1 MKTHLLTIAVMLF
14 SISTFAQPNRERIKA
29 LKVAHITTTLNLSE
43 EEAQQFW
50 PIYNAYDKKS
60 SKIKHGDLREMRRE
74 IRQGAESLSE
84 KEAND
89 LLARFIE
96 AENKMHL
103 ERTQLVE
110 KLRAV
115 IPAKKIILLKV
126 AEEEFNRK
134 ILEQMKNFRDR
145 RQKNKP

>member
-1 MKTHLLTIAVMLF
+1 MKTLLLTITVILF

-29 LKVAHITTTLNLSE
+29 LKVAHITNTLNLTE

-50 PIYNAYDKKS
+50 PIYNTYDKKT
-60 SKIKHGDLREMRRE
+60 SKIKHEDLRKMRQE
-74 IRQGAESLSE
+74 IRRGAESLSE

-89 LLARFIE
+89 LLVRFIE

>member
-1 MKTHLLTIAVMLF
+1 
-14 SISTFAQPNRERIKA
+14 
-29 LKVAHITTTLNLSE
+29 
-43 EEAQQFW
+43 
-50 PIYNAYDKKS
+50 
-60 SKIKHGDLREMRRE
+60 MRRE
-74 IRQGAESLSE
+74 IRQDAESLSE